1 MILLSGSQQNKVLR
15 TTVNGVKWFLKI
27 FFFKVLIEDAKFFK
41 IFKQFPDKL
50 LFAVCVIFDLFFRL
64 KNTSKFCVSV
74 KMPRSSALDAATIF
88 GSSLNTTSALYGQSI
103 LAYVCFFSFSEYST
117 LYE

>member
-15 TTVNGVKWFLKI
+15 TTVNGIKWILKR
-27 FFFKVLIEDAKFFK
+27 EDAKFFK

-117 LYE
+117 LYK